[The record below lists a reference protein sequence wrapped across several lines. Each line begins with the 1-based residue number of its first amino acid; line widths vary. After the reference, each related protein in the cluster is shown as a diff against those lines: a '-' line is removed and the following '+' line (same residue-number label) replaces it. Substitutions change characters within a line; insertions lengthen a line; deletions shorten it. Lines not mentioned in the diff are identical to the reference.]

1 MQKLLLLVL
10 LAAGILTLTAC
21 TKKGEER
28 YDGREGGAF
37 TPASTEAV
45 TSVTSV
51 TPSSTLVDG
60 VYQVDANAS
69 RLAWRGAM
77 IIGKSHT
84 GVAPIKA
91 GQLNISGGALV
102 GGRFEIALNE
112 LKSDENIDGLEK
124 HLKSGDFF
132 DAEKFPTATLEINSV
147 QPDQTTGVYQV
158 GANLTI
164 KGITKPVNFSARL
177 SQEASDL
184 VATADISLDRTAW
197 DIRYG
202 SGKFFQDLGDKTLS
216 DTITFQVALRAKK

>member
-1 MQKLLLLVL
+1 MQKLFLFVLLV
-10 LAAGILTLTAC
+10 AGILTLTAC
-21 TKKGEER
+21 TKNGEEQ
-28 YDGREGGAF
+28 YNGRDGGAF
-37 TPASTEAV
+37 TPAATETV
-45 TSVTSV
+45 I
-51 TPSSTLVDG
+51 PNLTLVDG
-60 VYQVDANAS
+60 VYQVDASAS

-77 IIGKSHT
+77 IVGKSHT
-84 GVAPIKA
+84 GVAPIKT
-91 GQLNISGGALV
+91 GELNITGGALT

-147 QPDQTTGVYQV
+147 QPGQAAGVYQV

-164 KGITKPVNFSARL
+164 KGITQPVNFSASL

-184 VATADISLDRTAW
+184 VATADISIDRTSW
-197 DIRYG
+197 NIRYG

-216 DTITFQVALRAKK
+216 DNITFQVALRAKK